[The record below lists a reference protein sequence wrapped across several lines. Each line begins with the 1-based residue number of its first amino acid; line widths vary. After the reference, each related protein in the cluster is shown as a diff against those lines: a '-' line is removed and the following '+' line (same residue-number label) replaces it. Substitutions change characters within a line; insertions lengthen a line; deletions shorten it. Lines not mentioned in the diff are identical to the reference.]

1 MSALLNPDTARRL
14 AANDDDYELER
25 RRFEAVLGYGVPVL
39 GHRFIGTPELGM
51 GVSDTGREVR
61 LGWRLGLAR
70 GGERVS
76 FDLGLEAARRE
87 SANDDRAPEG
97 RIGLRLNMRW

>member
-1 MSALLNPDTARRL
+1 MSSNAAGSRRCSATGFRCWGTGSSARRSSGL
-14 AANDDDYELER
+14 
-25 RRFEAVLGYGVPVL
+25 
-39 GHRFIGTPELGM
+39 